1 MNETIPGIAKATSE
15 YLVKR
20 DRDHLIKIFST
31 HRTLERINEA
41 LCRLTGIRHF
51 FPDRDAF
58 ESFHKV
64 LTLPVAS
71 QEPITEREWGD
82 FQTPPALAAKVCR
95 YLAEVAISPRLII
108 EPTYGTGNFILA
120 ALCSFPTV
128 ELVYGVEI
136 QDKYE
141 WHLKMALLDQAR
153 HNRHPAAE
161 IELHQDNIFS
171 HRFPD
176 RVLKAQDIL
185 IIGNPPWVTSAE
197 LGALNAEN
205 LPTKRNI
212 KTLNGLDA
220 LTGKSNFDI
229 GEFILLRLLEL
240 FSRQRGT
247 LAMLCKNS
255 VVKNIVEALPHL
267 QYKVSNIRA
276 YGIDAKHEFG
286 ASVAA
291 SLLVL
296 DMGASKSTFSCRLAT
311 FSQPNQTLGVFGWA
325 GNKFVSNIEGY
336 TQVAYLD
343 GKSPFVW
350 RQGLKH
356 DCSKVMELRI
366 VGGSLINGYDQTV
379 EIENEWLYWLLKSS
393 DLQTFEIKRASR
405 KVIVPQYH
413 LGQETSSLQHKAPKL
428 WQYLIENSRDLDNRK
443 SSIYRD
449 RPPFSIFGIGDY
461 SFKPYK
467 VAISGLY
474 KQPCFSLILPI
485 DDSPVMLDDT
495 CYFLGFDTCLDALL
509 TASVLN
515 SQLVRQFLQT
525 IVFTEAKRPYTKRI
539 LMRIDLLRAASQVSL
554 EELYSFWSSVD
565 YVPHVPVTEL
575 ILQEYT
581 QKLADMRQETQ
592 ILQLGLGI

>member
-1 MNETIPGIAKATSE
+1 MNETIPGIAEATSE
-15 YLVKR
+15 YLAKR
-20 DRDHLIKIFST
+20 DRDHLIKIFSAD
-31 HRTLERINEA
+31 RTLERINEA
-41 LCRLTGIRHF
+41 LRRLTGIRYF
-51 FPDRDAF
+51 FRDGDAF
-58 ESFHKV
+58 ELFQKALS
-64 LTLPVAS
+64 LPVAS
-71 QEPITEREWGD
+71 QDTTTEREWGD
-82 FQTPPALAAKVCR
+82 FQTPPALAAQVCR
-95 YLAEVAISPRLII
+95 YLAEAAISPRLII

-120 ALCSFPTV
+120 ALRSFSTV

-141 WHLKMALLDQAR
+141 WHLKMALLNQAR
-153 HNRHPAAE
+153 HNRRPAAE
-161 IELHQDNIFS
+161 IELHQDNIFF

-176 RVLKAQDIL
+176 RILKAQDIL

-212 KTLNGLDA
+212 KTFDGLDA

-276 YGIDAKHEFG
+276 YRIDAKREFG
-286 ASVAA
+286 ASVEA

-296 DMGASKSTFSCRLAT
+296 DMGVSKSTFSCRLAT
-311 FSQPNQTLGVFGWA
+311 FSQPNQTLGVFGWT
-325 GNKFVSNIEGY
+325 GNKFVSDIEGY
-336 TQVAYLD
+336 TQVAHLD

-356 DCSKVMELRI
+356 DCSKVMELR
-366 VGGSLINGYDQTV
+366 VAGGSLVNGHSQTV
-379 EIENEWLYWLLKSS
+379 EIEDEWLYWLLKSS
-393 DLQTFEIKRASR
+393 DLQAFEIKRASR

-428 WQYLIENSRDLDNRK
+428 WQYLIKNSRYLDGRK

-449 RPPFSIFGIGDY
+449 RPRFSIFGIGDY

-474 KQPCFSLILPI
+474 KQPRFSLILPMGN
-485 DDSPVMLDDT
+485 SPVMLDDT
-495 CYFLGFDTCLDALL
+495 CYFLGFDTYLDALL
-509 TASVLN
+509 TASMLN

-525 IVFTEAKRPYTKRI
+525 IVFTEAKRPYTKHI

-554 EELYSFWSSVD
+554 EELHSFWSSVD
-565 YVPHVPVTEL
+565 YVPQVAVTEL
-575 ILQEYT
+575 TLQEYT
-581 QKLADMRQETQ
+581 QKLSDVRRETQ
-592 ILQLGLGI
+592 ILQPGLGI